1 MSWHHWIE
9 EHHPQSDIN
18 YDYLLELAINSY
30 SLMKKSRKMGHIDRV
45 HYIVMWWY
53 KHKNKFKKYNTTIK
67 LGIALEIHHATV
79 IHYYKRRKISRIY
92 EEETK
97 CIKDFIES

>member
-9 EHHPQSDIN
+9 EHHPELEID
-18 YDYLLELAINSY
+18 YDYLLELAITNY
-30 SLMKKSRKMGHIDRV
+30 NLAKKTRKMGHIDRT
-45 HYIVMWWY
+45 HYIIMWWH
-53 KHKNKFKKYNTTIK
+53 KHKHRFLKYNTTIK
-67 LGIALEIHHATV
+67 LGMALDIHHATV

>member
-9 EHHPQSDIN
+9 EHHPELEID
-18 YDYLLELAINSY
+18 YDYLLELAIANY
-30 SLMKKSRKMGHIDRV
+30 NLAKKTRRMGHIDRI
-45 HYIVMWWY
+45 HYIIMWWH
-53 KHKNKFKKYNTTIK
+53 KHKHRFLKYNTTIR
-67 LGIALEIHHATV
+67 LGIALDINHATV
-79 IHYYKRRKISRIY
+79 IHYYKRRKKSRIY

>member
-1 MSWHHWIE
+1 MSWNDWIKKNTTDR
-9 EHHPQSDIN
+9 DIN
-18 YDYLLELAINSY
+18 YDRLLELTISSY
-30 SLMKKSRKMGHIDRV
+30 SLDKKTKKMGQKDRV
-45 HYIVMWWY
+45 HFLVLWWH

-67 LGIALEIHHATV
+67 IGIALEIHHATV
-79 IHYYKRRKISRIY
+79 IHYYKNRKISRIY

>member
-1 MSWHHWIE
+1 MSSWE
-9 EHHPQSDIN
+9 ENHPEADIN
-18 YDYLLELAINSY
+18 YDYLLELAIISY
-30 SLMKKSRKMGHIDRV
+30 SLMKKTRKMGHIDRV
-45 HYIVMWWY
+45 HYIVIWWH

-67 LGIALEIHHATV
+67 LGIELEIHHSTV
-79 IHYYKRRKISRIY
+79 IYYYKRRKKSRIY